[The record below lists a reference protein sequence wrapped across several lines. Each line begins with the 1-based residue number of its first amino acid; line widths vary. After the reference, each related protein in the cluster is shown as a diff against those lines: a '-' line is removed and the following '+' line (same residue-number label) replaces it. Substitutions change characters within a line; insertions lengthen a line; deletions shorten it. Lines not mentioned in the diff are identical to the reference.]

1 MSAWRRE
8 EKSSKMAAMVRGL
21 VNLGLEEEAGARDVS
36 VGPDDGGFGAGRISE
51 WSFSESTVTLGLE
64 LEETGAVGASMSISM
79 GRGCFAARWTGDEV
93 GEGSSSSSSS
103 TMRRRLGGVGLE
115 EEEEA

>member
-8 EKSSKMAAMVRGL
+8 EKSSKMASMVRGL

-64 LEETGAVGASMSISM
+64 ETGAVGAPMSISM
-79 GRGCFAARWTGDEV
+79 GTGCFAARWTGDGV
-93 GEGSSSSSSS
+93 CEGSSSSSSS